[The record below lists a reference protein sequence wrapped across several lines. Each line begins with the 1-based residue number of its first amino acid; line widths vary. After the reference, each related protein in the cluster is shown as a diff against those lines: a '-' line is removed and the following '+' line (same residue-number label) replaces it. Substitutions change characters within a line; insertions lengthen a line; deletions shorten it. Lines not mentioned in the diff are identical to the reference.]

1 MQNSTQPSSTQL
13 ILASQ
18 SRQRQQLF
26 ETLGVPHQV
35 IPSQIDESLI
45 QDPDF
50 KLRAQLVAKAKAD
63 AVAANHPGSVVV
75 AADTYIV
82 LDGEML
88 EKPRNL
94 GEARD
99 MLRRQSGR
107 WSQAVTGFC
116 YLDQLH
122 QWSRVETVLT
132 EVEFRPLTDLEIER
146 YVTQQPVLEWS
157 AAYCPAYIEG
167 MMLVAQIKGSL
178 TSFTHGLPFE
188 LLMESLK
195 KTGLV

>member
-1 MQNSTQPSSTQL
+1 MQNSTQPSRTQL

-63 AVAANHPGSVVV
+63 AVATNHPGSVVV
-75 AADTYIV
+75 AADTFIV
-82 LDGEML
+82 LDDEML

-94 GEARD
+94 DEARE

-116 YLDQLH
+116 YLDQLQ

-132 EVEFRPLTDLEIER
+132 EVEFRPLTDIEIER

-167 MMLVAQIKGSL
+167 MMLVAQVKGSF

-188 LLMESLK
+188 LLMESFI